1 MDRRE
6 FLLAALATALS
17 RAEIARDRAA
27 SRGVAASRTAAG
39 RATLALATAD
49 TEAHVLAVSIAT
61 GRIRGRTRTLEGPRS
76 IERGPGASAIVA
88 HTSQGAISLL
98 EGAPPKVRRVL
109 RGFAEPRYTAV
120 AGRYAFVT
128 DSGHGEVAVVDLER
142 GKVVHRAAAGDH
154 ARHVSLSPDQR
165 TLWVALGS
173 SAAAIAVLDVTDP
186 TRPKVTRHIKPPFLA
201 HDVGFAPDGRRVWVT
216 AGREGKTAVYFPHAP
231 APAHVID
238 ADEAP
243 QHVGFAGDVAYVTS
257 GTAGTLERFTA
268 RTGAR
273 RSRTRIPG
281 GSYNVQPGANR
292 VLTPSLGHG
301 TLTILDHR
309 GRVLASPQVARQA
322 HDACMV

>member
-17 RAEIARDRAA
+17 RAEITRDRA
-27 SRGVAASRTAAG
+27 VT

-49 TEAHVLAVSIAT
+49 TEAHVVAVSLDTA
-61 GRIRGRTRTLEGPRS
+61 RVRARVHTLEGPRS
-76 IERGPGASAIVA
+76 IERGPGVSAIVA

-109 RGFAEPRYTAV
+109 RGFSEPRYTAV

-142 GKVVHRAAAGDH
+142 GRVVHRVAAGEH
-154 ARHVSLSPDQR
+154 ARHVSLSPDHR

-173 SAAAIAVLDVTDP
+173 SAAAITVLDVTDP
-186 TRPKVTRHIKPPFLA
+186 TRPKLTRHVRPPFLA

-216 AGREGKTAVYFPHAP
+216 AGREKRVAIYYPGASTHA
-231 APAHVID
+231 HIRD

-243 QHVGFAGDVAYVTS
+243 QHVGFAGAVAYVTS
-257 GTAGTLERFTA
+257 GTAGTLERFSA

-273 RSRTRIPG
+273 RSSTRIPG

-292 VLTPSLGHG
+292 ILTPSLGHG
-301 TLTILDHR
+301 TLTFLDHG

-322 HDACMV
+322 HDACVV

>member
-6 FLLAALATALS
+6 FLMAALATALT

-27 SRGVAASRTAAG
+27 A

-49 TEAHVLAVSIAT
+49 TEAHVVAVSLAT
-61 GRIRGRTRTLEGPRS
+61 GRIRARTRTLEGPRS

-98 EGAPPKVRRVL
+98 DGAPPKVRRVL

-142 GKVVHRAAAGDH
+142 GRVIHRTAAGEH
-154 ARHVSLSPDQR
+154 ARHVSLSPDHR

-173 SAAAIAVLDVTDP
+173 SAASITVLDVTDP
-186 TRPKVTRHIKPPFLA
+186 TRPRLARRIRPPFLA
-201 HDVGFAPDGRRVWVT
+201 HDVGFAPDGRHVWVT
-216 AGREGKTAVYFPHAP
+216 AGRENRVAIYGPGGV
-231 APAHVID
+231 HVLD

-243 QHVGFAGDVAYVTS
+243 QHVGFAGGVAYVTS

-292 VLTPSLGHG
+292 ILTPSLGHG
-301 TLTILDHR
+301 TLTILDPA
-309 GRVLASPQVARQA
+309 GRVLASPRVARQA
-322 HDACMV
+322 HDACIV

>member
-17 RAEIARDRAA
+17 RAEIA
-27 SRGVAASRTAAG
+27 SERTASHTAAPA

-49 TEAHVLAVSIAT
+49 TEAHVVAVSLAT
-61 GRIRGRTRTLEGPRS
+61 GRIRARTRTLEGPRS

-142 GKVVHRAAAGDH
+142 ARVVHRVQAGEH
-154 ARHVSLSPDQR
+154 ARHVSLSPDHR

-173 SAAAIAVLDVTDP
+173 SAAKITVLDVTDP
-186 TRPKVTRHIKPPFLA
+186 TRPKVTRHITPPFLA

-216 AGREGKTAVYFPHAP
+216 AGRENKTAIYRPHGTS
-231 APAHVID
+231 PAHVLA

-257 GTAGTLERFTA
+257 GTGGTLERFTA

-292 VLTPSLGHG
+292 ILTPSLGHG
-301 TLTILDHR
+301 TLTILDH
-309 GRVLASPQVARQA
+309 GGKVLASPRVARQA
-322 HDACMV
+322 HDACIV

>member
-6 FLLAALATALS
+6 FLIAALATALS
-17 RAEIARDRAA
+17 RAEIVRDRAA
-27 SRGVAASRTAAG
+27 P

-49 TEAHVLAVSIAT
+49 TEAQVVAVSLAT
-61 GRIRGRTRTLEGPRS
+61 GRIRARTRTLEGPRS
-76 IERGPGASAIVA
+76 IERSGAGAIVA

-109 RGFAEPRYTAV
+109 RGFSEPRYTAV

-128 DSGHGEVAVVDLER
+128 DSGHGEVAVVDLETAE
-142 GKVVHRAAAGDH
+142 VVRRAAAGEH
-154 ARHVSLSPDQR
+154 ARHVSLSPDRR

-173 SAAAIAVLDVTDP
+173 SAATIAVLDVTDP
-186 TRPKVTRHIKPPFLA
+186 TRPKVTRHIRPPFLA

-216 AGREGKTAVYFPHAP
+216 AGREGKAAIYFPRA
-231 APAHVID
+231 ATPAHVLE

-292 VLTPSLGHG
+292 IVTPSLGHG
-301 TLTILDHR
+301 TLTFLDHA
-309 GRVLASPQVARQA
+309 GRVLASPRVARQA
-322 HDACMV
+322 HDACIV

>member
-17 RAEIARDRAA
+17 RADITRERAA
-27 SRGVAASRTAAG
+27 AAPA
-39 RATLALATAD
+39 LALATAD
-49 TEAHVLAVSIAT
+49 TEAHVVAVSLAT
-61 GRIRGRTRTLEGPRS
+61 GRVRARTHTLEGPRS
-76 IERGPGASAIVA
+76 IERGPGVSAIVA

-109 RGFAEPRYTAV
+109 RGFSEPRYTAV

-142 GKVVHRAAAGDH
+142 GKVVHRAAAGEH
-154 ARHVSLSPDQR
+154 ARHVSLSPDHR
-165 TLWVALGS
+165 MLWVALGS
-173 SAAAIAVLDVTDP
+173 SAATITVLDVTDP
-186 TRPKVTRHIKPPFLA
+186 TRPKMARRIRPPFLA

-216 AGREGKTAVYFPHAP
+216 AGRENKTAIYYPRGTT
-231 APAHVID
+231 PAHVLE

-273 RSRTRIPG
+273 RSSTRIPG

-292 VLTPSLGHG
+292 ILTPSLGHG
-301 TLTILDHR
+301 TLTILDHQ
-309 GRVLASPQVARQA
+309 GRVLASKPVARQA
-322 HDACMV
+322 HDACVV